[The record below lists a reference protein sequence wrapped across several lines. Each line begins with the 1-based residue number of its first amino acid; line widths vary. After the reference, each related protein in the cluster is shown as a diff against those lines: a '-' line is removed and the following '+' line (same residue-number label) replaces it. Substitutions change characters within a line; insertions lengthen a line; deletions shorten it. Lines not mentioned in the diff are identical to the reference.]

1 MFQKNDIVL
10 YSPHGVCRIEN
21 LTDLCFRGVTRNY
34 YILRPLRN
42 SSAVIFVPSDSE
54 SLLTRMHAILT
65 REGLEDLM
73 RSFCEI
79 VDTLSYHDLP
89 HAQYKAILIGDDRL
103 AQLKLIHILHT
114 HQVMLRKRGRKLYS
128 VDERALR
135 EAEKIL
141 FDEFSYVLE
150 LHRESIPSWIQ
161 EQIKNRTSS
170 ILS

>member
-10 YSPHGVCRIEN
+10 YPPHGVCKIEN
-21 LTDLCFRGVTRNY
+21 LTDLCFRGVMRDY

-42 SSAVIFVPSDSE
+42 SSAVIFVPADNE
-54 SLLTRMHAILT
+54 SLLTHMHAILT
-65 REGLEDLM
+65 RADLEDLM

-79 VDTLSYHDLP
+79 VDTLSYHDLS

-103 AQLKLIHILHT
+103 ARLKLIHILHT

-141 FDEFSYVLE
+141 FDEFSYVLD
-150 LHRESIPSWIQ
+150 LHREAIPSWIQ
-161 EQIKNRTSS
+161 EQIKNRTPSV
-170 ILS
+170 LS